1 MREGLAEP
9 RDRHRDTPREALVK
23 VLRSVRLNRVL
34 ARIYYR
40 SFHGF
45 ASVGRELPDVVRKCL
60 RRAIEAK
67 TAQQG
72 DYFEFGVFKGH
83 TFLHA
88 QLAARELGLD
98 GMRFFGFDS
107 FQGLPPAVGVD
118 LTKEEHFYEGQF
130 AWSLDRVNSELTK
143 RGVDWKR
150 TFLIKGYFSKTLQAH
165 TRAQYQMTNAS
176 VVLVDSD
183 LYESAVTVL
192 KFLKPMLMDKTILI
206 MDDWNAFDRDDSRGE
221 RLAMAEFLQ
230 GHPQWQA
237 EPWFHYGSKGQVF
250 VIRQVCR
257 SAAAGPRPTHLRPS
271 TRLAD
276 GRRGG

>member
-1 MREGLAEP
+1 LSHATGMRDGLAEP
-9 RDRHRDTPREALVK
+9 RSRHRDSPREALVK
-23 VLRSVRLNRVL
+23 FLRAVHLNRVF

-45 ASVGRELPDVVRKCL
+45 ASVGRELPDVVRRCL
-60 RRAIEAK
+60 RRAMVAK
-67 TAQQG
+67 TTQHG
-72 DYFEFGVFKGH
+72 DYYEFGVFKGH

-118 LTKEEHFYEGQF
+118 MTKEGHFYEGQF
-130 AWSLDRVNSELTK
+130 ACSLDRVKNELTR

-150 TFLIKGYFSKTLQAH
+150 TFLIEGYFSDTLHAQ
-165 TRAQYQMTNAS
+165 TRAQYKMTKAS
-176 VVLVDSD
+176 VVLLDSD

-192 KFLKPMLMDKTILI
+192 AFLKSMLVDQTILI

-221 RLAMAEFLQ
+221 RRAMAEFLQ
-230 GHPQWQA
+230 RHPEWRA
-237 EPWFHYGSKGQVF
+237 EPWFHYGTKGQVF
-250 VIRQVCR
+250 VMRQI
-257 SAAAGPRPTHLRPS
+257 
-271 TRLAD
+271 
-276 GRRGG
+276 